1 MENSTFKLCF
11 NQFAKVFLHYEG
23 PPKKVLFIKV
33 FGANGGCGFQK
44 CCDYCRQFYFLT
56 TYYKIS
62 LSLQL
67 SQYCGLECF
76 LNIKLFSKFKV
87 TF

>member
-1 MENSTFKLCF
+1 MKNSTFKPYF
-11 NQFAKVFLHYEG
+11 KQFSRVFLHYEG
-23 PPKKVLFIKV
+23 PSKKVLFINV
-33 FGANGGCGFQK
+33 FGVNGVCGFQK
-44 CCDYCRQFYFLT
+44 CWDYCRQFYFLT

-67 SQYCGLECF
+67 SQYCGFECF
-76 LNIKLFSKFKV
+76 LNIKLFSKLKV